1 MSAPSVVELT
11 RALSEVPDPLT
22 GRSIMATNMV
32 RDLNVEGNQVSF
44 TIVLPAL
51 NVDGKL
57 ELNAACIQAVQK
69 VMPEAEVNVHFMAES
84 AKAAEGSPGATPQIK
99 NIIAVGSG
107 KGGVGKST
115 VSVNLA
121 YGLKAM
127 GFRVGLLDADLYGPS
142 APTMLGLVGQRP
154 RTQALYDKPKIVPL
168 QAHGMPVM
176 SIGFIVEPEQAVVLR
191 GPRLAAILGQFFQE
205 VIWPELDYLVVDLPP
220 GTGDIQL
227 TLVQSVPVTG
237 AIMVTTPQ
245 EVAVADALKAMN
257 MFRMPSVNV
266 PIVGVVENMSWFTPR
281 ELPDNKYF
289 LFGEGGG
296 QRLADMGETTLLGQ
310 IPLIQGIRESGDSGL
325 PALLSG
331 DDLLSRPFID
341 VARRAVEAIDIR
353 NRDVALLSRSGY
365 NKIDSTNSNIS
376 NCPTALLLMPT
387 KGSSN
392 VRKRK
397 TGISLTHRSGAGR
410 YPAPPPHRWR

>member
-1 MSAPSVVELT
+1 LDEKLRASHMSAPSVVELT

-353 NRDVALLSRSGY
+353 NRDVA
-365 NKIDSTNSNIS
+365 
-376 NCPTALLLMPT
+376 PTEQ
-387 KGSSN
+387 
-392 VRKRK
+392 VR
-397 TGISLTHRSGAGR
+397 LQQN
-410 YPAPPPHRWR
+410 

>member
-1 MSAPSVVELT
+1 MSGELPIFEGAFVNMPFFLDEKLRASHMSAPSVVELT
-11 RALSEVPDPLT
+11 RALSEVPDPLI

-154 RTQALYDKPKIVPL
+154 RTQALYDKPKIVPC
-168 QAHGMPVM
+168 
-176 SIGFIVEPEQAVVLR
+176 
-191 GPRLAAILGQFFQE
+191 RL
-205 VIWPELDYLVVDLPP
+205 
-220 GTGDIQL
+220 
-227 TLVQSVPVTG
+227 
-237 AIMVTTPQ
+237 
-245 EVAVADALKAMN
+245 
-257 MFRMPSVNV
+257 
-266 PIVGVVENMSWFTPR
+266 
-281 ELPDNKYF
+281 
-289 LFGEGGG
+289 
-296 QRLADMGETTLLGQ
+296 
-310 IPLIQGIRESGDSGL
+310 
-325 PALLSG
+325 
-331 DDLLSRPFID
+331 
-341 VARRAVEAIDIR
+341 
-353 NRDVALLSRSGY
+353 
-365 NKIDSTNSNIS
+365 
-376 NCPTALLLMPT
+376 TAC
-387 KGSSN
+387 
-392 VRKRK
+392 R
-397 TGISLTHRSGAGR
+397 
-410 YPAPPPHRWR
+410 